1 MRTLDEA
8 LRDPA
13 FLEGLADIVVE
24 VDPATKKC
32 PTCTVR
38 IPLEDERCAVC
49 EEHISPAPPGWP
61 T

>member
-24 VDPATKKC
+24 VDLMTKKC
-32 PTCTVR
+32 PTCTARVAF
-38 IPLEDERCAVC
+38 DVERCGMC
-49 EEHISPAPPGWP
+49 ELHIAPAPPGWP